1 MDEEKLNQLFRTIL
15 ENKLSTGPGT
25 NSQYSSSDFQTTN
38 DSSLGDE
45 THYKYDDALKELN
58 EILTNM
64 NLMQIDMET
73 LLQQAKSG
81 MFNK

>member
-25 NSQYSSSDFQTTN
+25 DSHYSSSDFQTTN

-45 THYKYDDALKELN
+45 THYTHDDAFKELGS
-58 EILTNM
+58 ILANM
-64 NLMQIDMET
+64 NSMELDINS
-73 LLQQAKSG
+73 LLQKAKSG